1 MSDIDFYYDVVC
13 PYAYLGACTIQEL
26 QPHATIHWKPILLG
40 GLFRYNKSPDVPAH
54 SWAMAKARYGLKDLS
69 RQAKKQEKEI
79 QYHPRHPVRTVEA
92 MRMIS
97 MVDPHDIPRVS
108 LRIFA
113 AYWEEGKDISD
124 RSVLNSLAME
134 LGIPA
139 HLFDEPQAKEKLFAQ
154 TKEAHERGVF
164 GVPTMANNERLW
176 WGQDRIHLV
185 ANTLGLPSK
194 QLPKGSIHTK
204 KDIEF
209 FHDFSSPFSYFGA
222 MQIPKIEK
230 KYGISI
236 SLKPILL
243 GALFRQIGTPDVPLF
258 AMSIPKQSYMLR
270 DLHDAS
276 DFWKTPFSFPKKFPI
291 RSILPLR
298 ISILAPEC
306 TYDLYEAMWS
316 KGLDITDPEILKKI
330 TTAHGYDWEELM
342 CALPNAKKILKENTT
357 QAETLGV
364 CGVPSWVADNQ
375 LWWGQDRIIDFLEH
389 LTGATQNAKHRPPA
403 P

>member
-13 PYAYLGACTIQEL
+13 PYAYLGACTIQKL
-26 QPHATIHWKPILLG
+26 QPHAVINWKPILLG

-54 SWAMAKARYGLKDLS
+54 SWAMSRARYGLNDLA
-69 RQAKKQEKEI
+69 RQAKKQQKDI
-79 QYHPRHPVRTVEA
+79 RYHPRHPVRTVEA

-97 MVDPHDIPRVS
+97 MVEADDIVRVS
-108 LRIFA
+108 LRIFT
-113 AYWEEGKDISD
+113 AYWEEGQDISD
-124 RSVLNSLAME
+124 RSVLNSLAVE
-134 LGIPA
+134 LGISS
-139 HLFDEPQAKEKLFAQ
+139 HLFDDPQAKEKLFAQ

-164 GVPTMANNERLW
+164 GVPTMANHERLW

-185 ANTLGLPSK
+185 ANTLGLPPK
-194 QLPKGSIHTK
+194 QLPKGSIPTEK
-204 KDIEF
+204 TIEF

-236 SLKPILL
+236 ILRPILL
-243 GALFRQIGTPDVPLF
+243 GALFRSIGTPDVPIF
-258 AMSIPKQSYMLR
+258 AMSKPKQSYMLR

-276 DFWKTPFSFPKKFPI
+276 EFWNIPFSFPKKFPI

-306 TYDLYEAMWS
+306 TYDLYDAMWA
-316 KGLDITDPEILKKI
+316 KGLDITDPEVIKTI
-330 TTAHGYDWEELM
+330 TKAHGYDWEEL
-342 CALPNAKKILKENTT
+342 LSNIPSAKEILKENTAK
-357 QAETLGV
+357 AESMGV
-364 CGVPSWVADNQ
+364 CGVPSWIADEQ
-375 LWWGQDRIIDFLEH
+375 LWWGQDRIHDLLDSLI
-389 LTGATQNAKHRPPA
+389 TPMQNAEHTIPA